1 MTSLGPWS
9 PPIASTAI
17 VTPRPSSASAS
28 VRDGFFGRSSAT
40 DTSGGGV
47 GRGLLELDRL
57 AALVPA
63 AVRADV
69 MRQLR
74 LVAVVALHELRHA
87 QRQVRAPLALP
98 GVRDASLRN
107 THGPWSPSMSVGR
120 GGRGGRG
127 APGCP
132 PLGRVERGVY
142 RMTRGGSRERTV
154 QSAAGRNAFSASP
167 RGSTAPDPA
176 RGDRSGR

>member
-1 MTSLGPWS
+1 MAPGTTSLGPWS
-9 PPIASTAI
+9 PPMASTAI
-17 VTPRPSSASAS
+17 VTPRPSTGATPAG
-28 VRDGFFGRSSAT
+28 DEDGRSNAATTSAR
-40 DTSGGGV
+40 GV

-74 LVAVVALHELRHA
+74 LVAVIALHELRHA

-107 THGPWSPSMSVGR
+107 THGPWSPSMS

-127 APGCP
+127 SG
-132 PLGRVERGVY
+132 
-142 RMTRGGSRERTV
+142 TRRDSRRSAGS
-154 QSAAGRNAFSASP
+154 SAECTG
-167 RGSTAPDPA
+167 
-176 RGDRSGR
+176 